1 MTIAGAPGLN
11 YLCPGLKR
19 FFKRVQMDNRLQNPV
34 SDVMRMRR
42 RI

>member
-1 MTIAGAPGLN
+1 MTMDGAPGLN

-19 FFKRVQMDNRLQNPV
+19 FSKRVQMDNGLQNPA
-34 SDVMRMRR
+34 SGVMQTRR